1 MNQLIYDV
9 CGSDG
14 KSCVYPT
21 ADLLQGTNTPNC
33 MQFNFTVALGLT
45 ETAQLKGH
53 GVLRRMAEHRIT
65 IQGYV
70 LWD

>member
-21 ADLLQGTNTPNC
+21 ADLLQGPNTPTY
-33 MQFNFTVALGLT
+33 M
-45 ETAQLKGH
+45 
-53 GVLRRMAEHRIT
+53 
-65 IQGYV
+65 
-70 LWD
+70 